1 MRGSQVREVREVL
14 HTSSPMTEPVL
25 SVRDLSVEF
34 QTPDGVVH
42 AVDHV
47 SYEVRPGE
55 TLAVVGESGCG
66 KTVTALAMLGLVPQP
81 PGRIV
86 SGEVLLEGE
95 DLLVA
100 SSRRLRQLRGAEIS
114 MIFQDPQSSLN
125 PVLTIGQQIAGV
137 LRAHD
142 RRLSA
147 KAARARSGELLS
159 MVGVPDAA
167 QRLTDHP
174 HQWSGGMCQRAMIA
188 MAMANQPK
196 VLIADEPTTA
206 LDVTIQAQVLDV
218 LRAAQRE
225 MDAATVLI
233 THDLGVVA
241 EMADQMAVM
250 YAGRI
255 VESGGV
261 HALFSGPRHPY
272 TLGLMAS
279 LPRLDTDLH
288 RLEPIAGQ
296 PPSLLRVPPGCPFHA
311 RCGLRRGRHRC
322 VAERPPL
329 LEVETA
335 CHHASACHFWS
346 EMPDQVASVGQRIG
360 VELGTGRE

>member
-1 MRGSQVREVREVL
+1 MID
-14 HTSSPMTEPVL
+14 PVL

-34 QTPDGVVH
+34 HTLDGVVS

-66 KTVTALAMLGLVPQP
+66 KTVTSLAVLGLVPEP

-86 SGEVLLEGE
+86 SGEILFGGN
-95 DLLVA
+95 DLLQA
-100 SSRRLRQLRGAEIS
+100 SPRELRRLRGAEIS

-125 PVLTIGQQIAGV
+125 PVFTIGQQISGV
-137 LRAHD
+137 LQAHD
-142 RRLSA
+142 ARLSA
-147 KAARARSGELLS
+147 RAARARAVELLND
-159 MVGVPDAA
+159 VGVPDPRE
-167 QRLTDHP
+167 RLGDYP

-188 MAMANQPK
+188 MAMANRPR

-218 LRAAQRE
+218 LRKAQRE
-225 MDAATVLI
+225 TGAATVLI

-241 EMADQMAVM
+241 EMADRVAVM

-255 VESGGV
+255 VETGDV
-261 HALFSGPRHPY
+261 HAIFHAPRHPY

-279 LPRLDTDLH
+279 LPRLDTDLR
-288 RLEPIAGQ
+288 RLQPIPGQ
-296 PPSLLRVPPGCPFHA
+296 PPSLLRVPPGCPFHP
-311 RCGLRRGRHRC
+311 RCGLRDGRERC
-322 VAERPPL
+322 VAEVPPL
-329 LEVETA
+329 NDVDA
-335 CHHASACHFWS
+335 GQRASACHFWS
-346 EMPDQVASVGQRIG
+346 EMPGQVATVSERIG
-360 VELGTGRE
+360 VDLGAGLR

>member
-1 MRGSQVREVREVL
+1 MSD
-14 HTSSPMTEPVL
+14 PVL
-25 SVRDLSVEF
+25 SIRDLSVEF
-34 QTPDGVVH
+34 DTPDGVVH
-42 AVDHV
+42 AVDRV
-47 SYEVRPGE
+47 GYEVRPGE

-66 KTVTALAMLGLVPQP
+66 KTVTALAVLGLIPQP

-86 SGEVLLEGE
+86 SGEILLEGE
-95 DLLVA
+95 DLLAA
-100 SSRRLRQLRGAEIS
+100 SPRRLRQLRGAEIS

-125 PVLTIGQQIAGV
+125 PVFTVGQQIAGV

-147 KAARARSGELLS
+147 KAARARTAQLLS
-159 MVGVPDAA
+159 MVGIPDAQ
-167 QRLTDHP
+167 QRLDDYP

-206 LDVTIQAQVLDV
+206 LDVTIQAQILEVLQ
-218 LRAAQRE
+218 AAQRE

-241 EMADQMAVM
+241 EMADQVTVM

-255 VESGGV
+255 MESGGV
-261 HALFSGPRHPY
+261 HALFAAPRHPY

-279 LPRLDTDLH
+279 LPRLETDLH
-288 RLEPIAGQ
+288 RLEPNAGQ
-296 PPSLLRVPPGCPFHA
+296 PPSLLRVPTGCPFHT
-311 RCGLRRGRHRC
+311 RCRLRNGRDRC
-322 VAERPPL
+322 VAEVPPL
-329 LEVETA
+329 LDVDTDR
-335 CHHASACHFWS
+335 HHTSACHFWS
-346 EMPDQVASVGQRIG
+346 EMPAQVASVGQRIG
-360 VELGTGRE
+360 VELGMGRE

>member
-1 MRGSQVREVREVL
+1 
-14 HTSSPMTEPVL
+14 MTDPVL
-25 SVRDLSVEF
+25 AVRDLSVEF
-34 QTPDGVVH
+34 HTPDGVVH

-66 KTVTALAMLGLVPQP
+66 KTVTSLAVLGLVPQP

-86 SGEVLLEGE
+86 SGEILFQGK
-95 DLLVA
+95 DLLRA
-100 SSRRLRQLRGAEIS
+100 SPRELRRLRGAEIS
-114 MIFQDPQSSLN
+114 MIFQDPQSSLD
-125 PVLTIGQQIAGV
+125 PVFTIGQQISSV

-142 RRLSA
+142 RRLSPR
-147 KAARARSGELLS
+147 AALARTVELLTG
-159 MVGVPDAA
+159 VGVPDA
-167 QRLTDHP
+167 RERVGDYP

-196 VLIADEPTTA
+196 VIIADEPTTA

-225 MDAATVLI
+225 TGTATVLI

-241 EMADQMAVM
+241 EMADLVAVM

-255 VESGGV
+255 VETGGV
-261 HALFSGPRHPY
+261 HAIFHAPRHPY

-279 LPRLDTDLH
+279 LPRLHTDLR
-288 RLEPIAGQ
+288 RLEPIRGQ
-296 PPSLLRVPPGCPFHA
+296 PPSLLRVPPGCPFHP
-311 RCGLRRGRHRC
+311 RCRLRRGRDRC
-322 VAERPPL
+322 VTDVPPL
-329 LEVETA
+329 LEVNGDSSQ
-335 CHHASACHFWS
+335 ASACHFWS
-346 EMPDQVASVGQRIG
+346 EMPYEVSTVSERIG
-360 VELGTGRE
+360 VDLGAGLR

>member
-1 MRGSQVREVREVL
+1 
-14 HTSSPMTEPVL
+14 MTEPLL

-34 QTPDGVVH
+34 HTPDGVVQ

-66 KTVTALAMLGLVPQP
+66 KTVTSLAVLGLVPQP

-86 SGEVLLEGE
+86 SGEIRFEGK
-95 DLLVA
+95 DLLTA
-100 SSRRLRQLRGAEIS
+100 TARDLRRLRGDEIS

-125 PVLTIGQQIAGV
+125 PVFTIGQQIAGV
-137 LRAHD
+137 LQAHD
-142 RRLSA
+142 SRLSP
-147 KAARARSGELLS
+147 KAARARAVELLNG
-159 MVGVPDAA
+159 VGVPDAKE
-167 QRLTDHP
+167 RLGDYP

-188 MAMANQPK
+188 MAMANRPK

-225 MDAATVLI
+225 TGAATVLI

-241 EMADQMAVM
+241 EMADRVAVM

-255 VESGGV
+255 VESGDV
-261 HALFSGPRHPY
+261 HAIFHAPRHPY

-279 LPRLDTDLH
+279 LPRLDSDLR
-288 RLEPIAGQ
+288 RLEPIPGQ
-296 PPSLLRVPPGCPFHA
+296 PPSLLRVPPGCPFHP
-311 RCGLRRGRHRC
+311 RCRLRKGRDRC
-322 VAERPPL
+322 ATEVPPL
-329 LEVETA
+329 LEVVPGGGQR
-335 CHHASACHFWS
+335 SACHFFA
-346 EMPDQVASVGQRIG
+346 EMPREVATVSERIG
-360 VELGTGRE
+360 VDVGAGLR